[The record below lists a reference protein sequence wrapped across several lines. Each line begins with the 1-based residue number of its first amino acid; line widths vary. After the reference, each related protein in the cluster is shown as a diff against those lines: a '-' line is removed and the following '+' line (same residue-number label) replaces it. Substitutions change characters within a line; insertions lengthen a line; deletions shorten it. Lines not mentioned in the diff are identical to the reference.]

1 MNKKCKKQKKLQ
13 LTIWMLYISF
23 YIIITIFHEP
33 WFDEAQSW
41 QIGKC
46 ASTSDMLFVIPHDE
60 GHPALWWLI
69 LSIPAKLGV
78 PFEIGLKSIGL
89 LISSTSVWLIIYK
102 SPFPDFIKYTLP
114 FSFFVFYQYGVI
126 VRPYGLML
134 LVFLLLAT
142 QFKEKNQHPYRF
154 VLLLCVLCM
163 TSAYGLLMAG
173 GIALCMCIE
182 ILQEKGFKKAV
193 SEIWKDHR
201 TKALFFLLL
210 AACLIVFQIMP
221 HSDTHNGNVG
231 SQAQNSL
238 WLRLICM
245 LFTVLP
251 DCLMTQSSWFFTDR
265 TLLQYEEI
273 PLYSLVPCL
282 FVGILLWIGLYFVS
296 SKRAFKYYL
305 LPYCLFAYFG
315 AMVYFSGHH
324 IGVALNLLI
333 FWLWVVFEDEDR
345 LSGWRKVKKVMIKTD
360 KDAMIYKRGG
370 KIVIAACI
378 VMPICWT
385 ITSAVQDIRYEY
397 SYGRE
402 TANFLKKSGLDQAT
416 IFCGWSDSRGSLDDK
431 IDRADSQYVSTNFEG
446 TPTLISAY
454 FDHNIVENFNNGQEA
469 YLHQHYNTTEEN
481 IKDFQTWK
489 KLDPPDVL
497 LDRIDGIEDIFNKR
511 ITMNDY
517 SIVYT
522 MKMNYIWKGRR
533 SPYANYLYV
542 RNDLL
547 KKYHLEP
554 IEDDGSSILP
564 SYSLT
569 SEQMDGLRSGK
580 LSLSDV
586 FPFMKNEKSS
596 DGYK

>member
-1 MNKKCKKQKKLQ
+1 MKKNCKRPQARCIIL
-13 LTIWMLYISF
+13 IVFIILYAIV
-23 YIIITIFHEP
+23 TAFHEP

-41 QIGKC
+41 QIGKY
-46 ASTSDMLFVIPHDE
+46 ASISDMLFIIPHDE

-78 PFEIGLKSIGL
+78 PFEIGLKSIGV
-89 LISSTSVWLIIYK
+89 LISAASVWLIIYE

-114 FSFFVFYQYGVI
+114 FSYFVFYQYGVI

-134 LVFLLLAT
+134 LVFLLLAA

-154 VLLLCVLCM
+154 TLLLCVLCM

-173 GIALCMCIE
+173 GIALCMCVE

-201 TKALFFLLL
+201 TRALFFLLL
-210 AACLIVFQIMP
+210 AACLIVLQIMP
-221 HSDTHNGNVG
+221 HSNTHNGNAG
-231 SQAQNSL
+231 SQAQNPL
-238 WLRLICM
+238 WLRLFCM
-245 LFTVLP
+245 MFTVLP

-273 PLYSLVPCL
+273 PLYSLLPCL
-282 FVGILLWIGLYFVS
+282 FAGILLWIGLYFVS
-296 SKRAFKYYL
+296 SKNTFKYYL
-305 LPYCLFAYFG
+305 VPYCLFACFG

-333 FWLWVVFEDEDR
+333 FWLWIVFEDKNR
-345 LSGWRKVKKVMIKTD
+345 FAGWRKFKKAMIKTD

-370 KIVIAACI
+370 KIIIAVCI
-378 VMPICWT
+378 AIPIYWT
-385 ITSAVQDIRYEY
+385 IISSIQDIRYEY

-402 TANFLKKSGLDQAT
+402 TADFLKKTGLDQTT
-416 IFCGWSDSRGSLDDK
+416 IFCGWNDSRGSLSDQIDK
-431 IDRADSQYVSTNFEG
+431 ADSQYVSTNFAG
-446 TPTLISAY
+446 TPTLITAY

-481 IKDFQTWK
+481 EKDFETWK

-497 LDRIDGIEDIFNKR
+497 LDRIDGIEDIFNKK

-533 SPYANYLYV
+533 SPYVNYLYV

-547 KKYHLEP
+547 DEYHLKP
-554 IEDDGSSILP
+554 IEDDGDSILP
-564 SYSLT
+564 SYNLT
-569 SEQMDGLRSGK
+569 SEQMDGLRSGE

-586 FPFMKNEKSS
+586 FPFMKNEKFS